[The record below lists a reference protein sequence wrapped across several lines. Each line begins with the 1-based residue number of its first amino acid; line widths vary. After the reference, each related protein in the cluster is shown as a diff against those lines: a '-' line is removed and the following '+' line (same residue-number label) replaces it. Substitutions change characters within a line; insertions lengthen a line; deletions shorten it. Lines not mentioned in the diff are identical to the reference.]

1 MADYRGIETISE
13 ALMQL
18 LRATYD
24 PADFD
29 GNALQF
35 DAYVADD
42 FRQPMATGVS
52 LFLYRVVPNGS
63 YRTPRGRRDDQGRRF
78 QSQLPLDLHYL
89 LTVWARDASLQHRVA
104 AWLMRLLEDTPILP
118 HGLLE
123 SAAPGVFHPD
133 ETVEVLLGET
143 STEDLLHLWEA
154 LIEDGYQLSI
164 PYVVRN
170 VYIES
175 RQRLAEGAPV
185 HERVLQMRDADASLN
200 PTP

>member
-1 MADYRGIETISE
+1 MADYRGIETVSE
-13 ALMQL
+13 ALMHL

-24 PADFD
+24 PTDFD

-35 DAYVADD
+35 AVYVADD

-63 YRTPRGRRDDQGRRF
+63 HRTPRGRLDDRGLRLQP
-78 QSQLPLDLHYL
+78 SLPLDLHYL
-89 LTVWARDASLQHRVA
+89 MTLWARDASLQHRVA
-104 AWLMRLLEDTPILP
+104 AWLMRVLEDTPILP
-118 HGLLE
+118 HGLLD
-123 SAAPGVFHPD
+123 SVAPGVFHPD
-133 ETVEVLLGET
+133 ETVEVLPGET

-175 RQRLAEGAPV
+175 RRPLDEGAPV
-185 HERVLQMRDADASLN
+185 HERVLQLRDADAR
-200 PTP
+200 PTL